1 MVVLSTWPKQ
11 LNANKINR
19 RSAVQ
24 WYFTLIEC
32 SPAQWIRLCLQSF
45 IFRGPRFESQAHNLR
60 FMISLNLFERY
71 FWRYHWIVKS
81 EQGWHKIEN
90 TTFYR
95 DCWNLKRSRQ
105 SSVDPF
111 APPILRPRVW
121 FPSTTSKLFQFI
133 FELWWEKDKNKQ
145 KEAGIGPFKKAFL
158 QWNLN

>member
-11 LNANKINR
+11 LNPNKINR

-90 TTFYR
+90 TTFLQR
-95 DCWNLKRSRQ
+95 LLEFEKK
-105 SSVDPF
+105 
-111 APPILRPRVW
+111 PPELSGSIYTSHPAAPRVW

-145 KEAGIGPFKKAFL
+145 KEAGIVEYQTLSSKKK
-158 QWNLN
+158 